1 MALSEAQRKDK
12 ARIKLLQQGVDPD
25 TIDEILGPAP
35 EVEANLPYVDHKVL
49 VLVAALNGKR
59 VENLSRAEIEE
70 AAINPPPEPTVYEPV
85 DHTPNFVPS
94 TYVEARAYR
103 AQQLGVDERNL
114 TDQNLVEAR
123 GMIVRKK
130 KK

>member
-1 MALSEAQRKDK
+1 MALSEAQRKEK
-12 ARIKLLQQGVDPD
+12 ARIKLLQQGVDAD
-25 TIDEILGPAP
+25 TIEYILGPAP
-35 EVEANLPYVDHKVL
+35 EVEPDLPYVDHKVL

-70 AAINPPPEPTVYEPV
+70 AAINPPEEPRWVTVQDKP
-85 DHTPNFVPS
+85 PFIPS

-123 GMIVRKK
+123 KMIVRKK